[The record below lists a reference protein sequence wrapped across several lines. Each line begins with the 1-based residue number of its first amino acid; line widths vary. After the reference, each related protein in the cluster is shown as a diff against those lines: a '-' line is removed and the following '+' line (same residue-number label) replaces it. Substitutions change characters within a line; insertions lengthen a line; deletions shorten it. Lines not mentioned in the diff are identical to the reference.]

1 MQVSPHALR
10 CQHAGWA
17 AAGGE
22 GRLELQGVTPQDVD
36 AALHSNT
43 RWLEDC
49 SIRLLCVLALDRFGD
64 FTSDQVHRVAVAV
77 LVESSRLVAT
87 HILAMATKLRQH
99 CLVARCICRGRCN
112 IETLAN
118 QATAC
123 SFTCKHSSM
132 SSRCGQFYAAM

>member
-1 MQVSPHALR
+1 MQVSPYASR

-17 AAGGE
+17 AAGEE

-64 FTSDQVHRVAVAV
+64 FTSDQVYHHVVA
-77 LVESSRLVAT
+77 
-87 HILAMATKLRQH
+87 ILQP
-99 CLVARCICRGRCN
+99 V
-112 IETLAN
+112 
-118 QATAC
+118 
-123 SFTCKHSSM
+123 
-132 SSRCGQFYAAM
+132 YA